1 MRHKG
6 INVDDEE
13 QKVNNK
19 ALRDTTVHYPGNGS
33 LRKVAPTHSNA
44 KPPISHRDVNRML
57 WFSVSNTFDKSTNT
71 PNCIF
76 LAVRV
81 GKILSHKSAR
91 VGKLIGFTSIRTGY
105 YREHLI
111 YSDMTE

>member
-19 ALRDTTVHYPGNGS
+19 ALRDTTVYNPGNGS

-44 KPPISHRDVNRML
+44 KPRIP
-57 WFSVSNTFDKSTNT
+57 
-71 PNCIF
+71 
-76 LAVRV
+76 
-81 GKILSHKSAR
+81 
-91 VGKLIGFTSIRTGY
+91 
-105 YREHLI
+105 
-111 YSDMTE
+111 

>member
-19 ALRDTTVHYPGNGS
+19 ALRDTTVYYPGNGS
-33 LRKVAPTHSNA
+33 LRK
-44 KPPISHRDVNRML
+44 PIQTPSLGSHRDVNRML

-105 YREHLI
+105 YREH
-111 YSDMTE
+111 